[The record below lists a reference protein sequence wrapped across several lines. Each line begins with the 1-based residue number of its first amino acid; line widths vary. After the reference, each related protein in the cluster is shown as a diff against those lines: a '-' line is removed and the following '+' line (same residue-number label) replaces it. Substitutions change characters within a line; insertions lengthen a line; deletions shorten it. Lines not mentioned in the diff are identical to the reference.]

1 MPRKPD
7 FIMPTDEEDAR
18 INQGI
23 ALDADNPELTEADFQ
38 RAAPASAVVPELAS
52 QRRVRGPQK
61 APTKTLVS
69 MRLDPDLLERLKAD
83 GPGWQ
88 SRANDILRQAVG
100 LSR

>member
-1 MPRKPD
+1 MQRKPD

-23 ALDADNPELTEADFQ
+23 ALDPDNPELTERDFR
-38 RAAPASAVVPELAS
+38 RAVPTSAIVPELAA

-61 APTKTLVS
+61 APIKTLVS

-88 SRANDILRQAVG
+88 GRVNDLLRQAVG